1 MAYSFRS
8 PCRRTPRSGSSGYP
22 SQLQHILK
30 PLHMTP
36 TLKEAIVRLRE
47 LPEDDQDAAAAAIF
61 AYISSDDRDERFS
74 SDGGMRTPLGQ

>member
-1 MAYSFRS
+1 
-8 PCRRTPRSGSSGYP
+8 
-22 SQLQHILK
+22 
-30 PLHMTP
+30 MTP